1 MKIKNTYK
9 IIIFFMYLKSIFSFI
24 IIFKIIF
31 KKNKNKNKYKLLK
44 KKRINENNNSRVK
57 F

>member
-24 IIFKIIF
+24 IIFKIIL

-44 KKRINENNNSRVK
+44 KKRINENNNSQVK

>member
-1 MKIKNTYK
+1 
-9 IIIFFMYLKSIFSFI
+9 MYLKSIFSFI

-44 KKRINENNNSRVK
+44 KKELTKIIILELNFKRLIK
-57 F
+57 FRFQ